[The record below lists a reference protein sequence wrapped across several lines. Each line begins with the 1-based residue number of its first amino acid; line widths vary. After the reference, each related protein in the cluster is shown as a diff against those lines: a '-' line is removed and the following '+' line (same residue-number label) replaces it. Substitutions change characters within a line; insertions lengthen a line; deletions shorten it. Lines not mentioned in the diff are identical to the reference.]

1 MLENMKRISKPE
13 KYRLRNSL
21 YVKISMEENMITN
34 AVMENIITRRTIRRF
49 LDRQIREEELQTVLD
64 AGLYAPS
71 AGGRQGVLFV
81 VSQDKETNKKL
92 GKIKRS
98 NSNVKM
104 STDTAYI
111 SKEQPSIADD
121 PDITNA
127 FYDAP
132 TVITLFVPK
141 NFLYAPYDASAA
153 AENMLLAA
161 HSIGLGGCYIGSAWE
176 SFADPF
182 GQEVL
187 RKWNIRTDYYAA
199 LHVLLGYPK
208 DERAPKGKARND
220 GRIIRVG

>member
-1 MLENMKRISKPE
+1 MNEVL
-13 KYRLRNSL
+13 
-21 YVKISMEENMITN
+21 
-34 AVMENIITRRTIRRF
+34 ENIITRRTIRRF
-49 LDRQIREEELQTVLD
+49 RAEQVKEEELQTVLE
-64 AGLYAPS
+64 AGMYAPS

-81 VSQDKETNKKL
+81 VSQNRETNEKL
-92 GKIKRS
+92 GRIKRN
-98 NSNVKM
+98 NSTVKM
-104 STDTAYI
+104 STDTVYI

-121 PDITNA
+121 PNITNA

-132 TVITLFVPK
+132 AVITLFVPK
-141 NFLYAPYDASAA
+141 NFLFGPYDASAA

-208 DERAPKGKARND
+208 DELAPKAKARKD
-220 GRIIRVG
+220 GRIIRVD

>member
-1 MLENMKRISKPE
+1 MNEVL
-13 KYRLRNSL
+13 
-21 YVKISMEENMITN
+21 
-34 AVMENIITRRTIRRF
+34 ENIITRRTIRRF
-49 LDRQIREEELQTVLD
+49 RAEQISEEKLQAVLE
-64 AGLYAPS
+64 AGMYAPS

-81 VSQDKETNKKL
+81 VSQNRETNEKL
-92 GKIKRS
+92 GRIKRN
-98 NSNVKM
+98 NSTVKM
-104 STDTAYI
+104 STDTVYI

-121 PDITNA
+121 PNITNA

-141 NFLYAPYDASAA
+141 NFLFGPYDASAA

-187 RKWNIRTDYYAA
+187 RKWDIRTDYFAA

-208 DERAPKGKARND
+208 DEQAPRAKARKD

>member
-1 MLENMKRISKPE
+1 MTNEVLENM
-13 KYRLRNSL
+13 
-21 YVKISMEENMITN
+21 M
-34 AVMENIITRRTIRRF
+34 TRRTIRRF
-49 LDRQIREEELQTVLD
+49 REEQINEEELQAVLD
-64 AGLYAPS
+64 AGMYAPS

-81 VSQDKETNKKL
+81 VSQNREMNEKL
-92 GKIKRS
+92 GRIKRN
-98 NSNVKM
+98 NSTVKM
-104 STDTAYI
+104 STGTIYI

-121 PDITNA
+121 PDIFNA

-141 NFLYAPYDASAA
+141 NFLFASYDASAA

-176 SFADPF
+176 SFADPY

-187 RKWNIRTDYYAA
+187 REWNIRTDYFAA

-208 DERAPKGKARND
+208 DEQVPKAKARKD
-220 GRIIRVG
+220 GRIIRVN

>member
-1 MLENMKRISKPE
+1 M
-13 KYRLRNSL
+13 
-21 YVKISMEENMITN
+21 
-34 AVMENIITRRTIRRF
+34 TRRTIRRF
-49 LDRQIREEELQTVLD
+49 LDRQIQEEELQAVLD

-81 VSQDKETNKKL
+81 VSQEKETNEKL
-92 GKIKRS
+92 GRIKRR
-98 NSNVKM
+98 NSTVKM
-104 STDTAYI
+104 STDTVYI

-121 PDITNA
+121 PNITNA

-182 GQEVL
+182 GQEIL
-187 RKWNIRTDYYAA
+187 KKWNIRTDYYAA

-208 DERAPKGKARND
+208 DEQAPKGKVRKE
-220 GRIIRVG
+220 GRIIKDVVYTA